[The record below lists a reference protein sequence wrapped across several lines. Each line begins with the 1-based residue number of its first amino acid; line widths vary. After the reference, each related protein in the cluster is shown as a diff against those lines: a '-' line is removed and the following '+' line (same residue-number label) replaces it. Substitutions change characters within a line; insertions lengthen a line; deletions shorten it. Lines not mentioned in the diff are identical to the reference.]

1 MRWLEEQ
8 RDPNH
13 PHICTIERVVDETPT
28 VRTLYFHDEVLAN
41 VKPGQ
46 FAMVWI
52 PGVNEL
58 PMSVMISEKK
68 DEAGFTVR
76 KRGESSTALYN
87 LQVGDKIGVRGPYG
101 NSFDYNEL
109 STYKTNILL
118 IGGGTG
124 LVPLLRLQKYLM
136 DRGGLDRHI
145 TLLMGSKTK
154 DEVFFEGIAK
164 KIPTDYLDETFSN
177 YDMTYGDGAEEK
189 EMKRR
194 CDNMVKALEVIPVTE
209 DGSYGEKGYVTD
221 VLEKLLEENKY
232 DAIYT
237 CGPELMMHKVVKL
250 ANEKGIFVQA
260 SLERMMKCGVGI
272 CGSCCVGQDLA
283 CRDGTV
289 FDGEYLAKS
298 SEFGHFQRTKSGILE
313 KI

>member
-13 PHICTIERVVDETPT
+13 PHICIIEKVVDETPT
-28 VRTLYFHDEVLAN
+28 VRTIYFHDPVLAN
-41 VKPGQ
+41 VLPGQ

-58 PMSVMISEKK
+58 PMSVMISEN
-68 DEAGFTVR
+68 DEKSGFTVR

-87 LQVGDKIGVRGPYG
+87 LQVGQQIGVRGPYG
-101 NSFDYNEL
+101 NSFDIKDGE
-109 STYKTNILL
+109 ILL

-124 LVPLLRLQKYLM
+124 LVPLMRLIKFSK
-136 DRGGLDRHI
+136 DTNKI
-145 TLLMGSKTK
+145 TLLMGSQTK
-154 DEVFFEGIAK
+154 EEVFFEDIAK
-164 KIPTDYLDETFSN
+164 NSWLHNDLN
-177 YDMTYGDGAEEK
+177 
-189 EMKRR
+189 
-194 CDNMVKALEVIPVTE
+194 CIPVTE

-221 VLEKLLEENKY
+221 VLEKLLEENTY

-237 CGPELMMHKVVKL
+237 CGPELMMYKVVKL

-272 CGSCCVGQDLA
+272 CGSCCVSQDLV

-289 FDGEYLAKS
+289 FDGQYLAKN
-298 SEFGHFQRTKSGILE
+298 SEFGHLQRTKSGILE

>member
-1 MRWLEEQ
+1 MEEQ

-28 VRTLYFHDEVLAN
+28 VRTLYFHDPVLAN
-41 VKPGQ
+41 VLPGQ

-58 PMSVMISEKK
+58 PMSVMTSL
-68 DEAGFTVR
+68 DFPEAGFTVR

-87 LQVGDKIGVRGPYG
+87 LKIGDKIGVRGPYG
-101 NSFDYNEL
+101 NSFATE
-109 STYKTNILL
+109 NIRVLTDAKVLL

-124 LVPLLRLQKYLM
+124 LVPLMRYL
-136 DRGGLDRHI
+136 DFLVNPAINGASV

-154 DEVFFEGIAK
+154 DEVFFEEKAK
-164 KIPTDYLDETFSN
+164 ELIGRNTKLT
-177 YDMTYGDGAEEK
+177 
-189 EMKRR
+189 
-194 CDNMVKALEVIPVTE
+194 VIPVTE

-221 VLEKLLEENKY
+221 VLEKLLQENTY

-237 CGPELMMHKVVKL
+237 CGPELMMYKVVKL
-250 ANEKGIFVQA
+250 ANKKGIFVQA

-272 CGSCCVGQDLA
+272 CGSCCVNEDLV

-289 FDGEYLAKS
+289 FDGQHLAKN
-298 SEFGHFQRTKSGILE
+298 SEFGHFERTKSGILE
-313 KI
+313 RI

>member
-1 MRWLEEQ
+1 LEEQ

-87 LQVGDKIGVRGPYG
+87 LKVGDKIGVRGPYG
-101 NSFDYNEL
+101 NSFDKAGTTK
-109 STYKTNILL
+109 SMGSMLL

-124 LVPLLRLQKYLM
+124 LVPLMRM
-136 DRGGLDRHI
+136 ISSNIFCTDV

-154 DEVFFEGIAK
+154 DEVFFEEMAK
-164 KIPTDYLDETFSN
+164 KLVEGKTSSI
-177 YDMTYGDGAEEK
+177 
-189 EMKRR
+189 
-194 CDNMVKALEVIPVTE
+194 IPVTE

-221 VLEKLLEENKY
+221 VLEKLLEENTY

-237 CGPELMMHKVVKL
+237 CGPELMMYKVVKL

-272 CGSCCVGQDLA
+272 CGSCCVNEDLV

-289 FDGEYLAKS
+289 FDGQHLAKN
-298 SEFGHFQRTKSGILE
+298 SEFGHIQRAKSGMLE

>member
-1 MRWLEEQ
+1 MEEQ

-13 PHICTIERVVDETPT
+13 PYICTIERVVDETPT

-46 FAMVWI
+46 FAMIWI

-68 DEAGFTVR
+68 DEAGLTVR

-87 LQVGDKIGVRGPYG
+87 LKIGDKIGDRGPYG
-101 NSFDYNEL
+101 NSFEI
-109 STYKTNILL
+109 TNGKILL

-124 LVPLLRLQKYLM
+124 LVPLMRLIKYSNP
-136 DRGGLDRHI
+136 DWTTNQI
-145 TLLMGSKTK
+145 TVLMGSKTK
-154 DEVFFEGIAK
+154 EEVFFEDI
-164 KIPTDYLDETFSN
+164 SN
-177 YDMTYGDGAEEK
+177 KMLTHSQ
-189 EMKRR
+189 
-194 CDNMVKALEVIPVTE
+194 NPQIIPVTE

-221 VLEKLLEENKY
+221 VLEKLLEENTY

-272 CGSCCVGQDLA
+272 CGSCCVNEDLV
-283 CRDGTV
+283 CHDGTV
-289 FDGEYLAKS
+289 FDGQYLAKNT
-298 SEFGHFQRTKSGILE
+298 EFGHFERTKSGILE

>member
-13 PHICTIERVVDETPT
+13 PHICIIERVVDETPT
-28 VRTLYFHDEVLAN
+28 VRTLYFHDPVLAN
-41 VKPGQ
+41 VLPGQ

-58 PMSVMISEKK
+58 PMSVMISDSNEKS
-68 DEAGFTVR
+68 GFTVR

-87 LQVGDKIGVRGPYG
+87 LQVGQQIGVRGPYG
-101 NSFDYNEL
+101 NSFDI
-109 STYKTNILL
+109 KDGKILL

-124 LVPLLRLQKYLM
+124 LVPLMRLIKFSKPTNK
-136 DRGGLDRHI
+136 I
-145 TLLMGSKTK
+145 TLLMGSQTK
-154 DEVFFEGIAK
+154 EEVFFEDIAK
-164 KIPTDYLDETFSN
+164 NSWLHDDLD
-177 YDMTYGDGAEEK
+177 
-189 EMKRR
+189 
-194 CDNMVKALEVIPVTE
+194 CIPVTE

-221 VLEKLLEENKY
+221 VLEKLLEENTY

-237 CGPELMMHKVVKL
+237 CGPELMMYKTVKL

-272 CGSCCVGQDLA
+272 CGSCCVNEDLV

-289 FDGEYLAKS
+289 FDGQYLAKN

>member
-1 MRWLEEQ
+1 MEEQ

-13 PHICTIERVVDETPT
+13 PYICTIERVVDETPT

-46 FAMVWI
+46 FAMIWI

-68 DEAGFTVR
+68 DEAGLTVR

-87 LQVGDKIGVRGPYG
+87 LKIGDKIGVRGPYG
-101 NSFDYNEL
+101 NSFEI
-109 STYKTNILL
+109 TNGKILL

-124 LVPLLRLQKYLM
+124 LVPLMRLIKYSNP
-136 DRGGLDRHI
+136 DWTTNQI
-145 TLLMGSKTK
+145 TVLMGSKTK
-154 DEVFFEGIAK
+154 EEVFFEDI
-164 KIPTDYLDETFSN
+164 SN
-177 YDMTYGDGAEEK
+177 KMLTHSQ
-189 EMKRR
+189 
-194 CDNMVKALEVIPVTE
+194 NPQIIPVTE

-221 VLEKLLEENKY
+221 VLEKLLEENTY

-237 CGPELMMHKVVKL
+237 CGPELMMHKVGKL

-272 CGSCCVGQDLA
+272 CGSCCVNEDLV

-289 FDGEYLAKS
+289 FDGQYLAKNT
-298 SEFGHFQRTKSGILE
+298 EFGHFERTKSGILE

>member
-13 PHICTIERVVDETPT
+13 PHICIIERIVDETPT
-28 VRTLYFHDEVLAN
+28 VRTLYFHDPILAN
-41 VKPGQ
+41 VLPGQ

-58 PMSVMISEKK
+58 PMSVMISEN
-68 DEAGFTVR
+68 DEKAGFTVR
-76 KRGESSTALYN
+76 KRGASSTALYN
-87 LQVGDKIGVRGPYG
+87 LQVGEQIGVRGPYG
-101 NSFDYNEL
+101 NSFDI
-109 STYKTNILL
+109 KDGKILL

-124 LVPLLRLQKYLM
+124 LVPLMRLIKFSKTTNK
-136 DRGGLDRHI
+136 I
-145 TLLMGSKTK
+145 TLLMGSQTK
-154 DEVFFEGIAK
+154 EEVFFEDTTK
-164 KIPTDYLDETFSN
+164 NSWLHNDLD
-177 YDMTYGDGAEEK
+177 
-189 EMKRR
+189 
-194 CDNMVKALEVIPVTE
+194 CIPVTE

-221 VLEKLLEENKY
+221 ILEKLLEENTY

-237 CGPELMMHKVVKL
+237 CGPELMMYKAVKL

-272 CGSCCVGQDLA
+272 CGSCCVNEDLV

-289 FDGEYLAKS
+289 FDGQHLAKN
-298 SEFGHFQRTKSGILE
+298 SEFGHLQRTKSGILE

>member
-1 MRWLEEQ
+1 VKWLDEQ

-13 PHICTIERVVDETPT
+13 PYICTIERVVDETPT

-68 DEAGFTVR
+68 DEAGLTVR

-87 LQVGDKIGVRGPYG
+87 LKIGDKIGVRGPYG
-101 NSFDYNEL
+101 NSFEIKDG
-109 STYKTNILL
+109 KILL

-124 LVPLLRLQKYLM
+124 LVPLMRLIKYSNPDWTTNQM
-136 DRGGLDRHI
+136 
-145 TLLMGSKTK
+145 TVLMGSKTK
-154 DEVFFEGIAK
+154 EEVFFEDI
-164 KIPTDYLDETFSN
+164 SN
-177 YDMTYGDGAEEK
+177 KMLTHSQ
-189 EMKRR
+189 
-194 CDNMVKALEVIPVTE
+194 NPQIIPVTE

-221 VLEKLLEENKY
+221 VLEKLLEENTY

-237 CGPELMMHKVVKL
+237 CGPELMMYKVVKL

-272 CGSCCVGQDLA
+272 CGSCCVSQDLV

-289 FDGEYLAKS
+289 FDGQYLAKN

>member
-1 MRWLEEQ
+1 LEEQ

-13 PHICTIERVVDETPT
+13 PYICTIERVVDETPT

-46 FAMVWI
+46 FAMIWI

-68 DEAGFTVR
+68 DEAGLTVR

-87 LQVGDKIGVRGPYG
+87 LKIGDKIGVRGPYG
-101 NSFDYNEL
+101 NSFEI
-109 STYKTNILL
+109 TNGKILL

-124 LVPLLRLQKYLM
+124 LVPLMRLIKYSNP
-136 DRGGLDRHI
+136 DWTTNQI
-145 TLLMGSKTK
+145 TVLMGSKTK
-154 DEVFFEGIAK
+154 EEVFFEDI
-164 KIPTDYLDETFSN
+164 SN
-177 YDMTYGDGAEEK
+177 KMLTHSQ
-189 EMKRR
+189 
-194 CDNMVKALEVIPVTE
+194 NPQIIPVTE

-221 VLEKLLEENKY
+221 VLEKLLEENTY

-272 CGSCCVGQDLA
+272 CGSCCVNEDLV

-289 FDGEYLAKS
+289 FDGQYLAKNT
-298 SEFGHFQRTKSGILE
+298 EFGHFERTKSGILE

>member
-1 MRWLEEQ
+1 VRWLEEQ
-8 RDPNH
+8 RDRNH
-13 PHICTIERVVDETPT
+13 PYICTIERVVDETPT
-28 VRTLYFHDEVLAN
+28 VRTLYFHDSVLDD
-41 VKPGQ
+41 VLPGQ

-58 PMSVMISEKK
+58 PMSVMVGK
-68 DEAGFTVR
+68 DHNEVGFTVR

-87 LQVGDKIGVRGPYG
+87 LKVGDIIGVRGPYG
-101 NSFDYNEL
+101 NSFDIKADN
-109 STYKTNILL
+109 TILL

-124 LVPLLRLQKYLM
+124 LVPLMRLISYAGVLS
-136 DRGGLDRHI
+136 DYTVSEI
-145 TLLMGSKTK
+145 TVLMGSRTK
-154 DEVFFEGIAK
+154 EEVFFEKVAK
-164 KIPTDYLDETFSN
+164 ELTPKDSH
-177 YDMTYGDGAEEK
+177 
-189 EMKRR
+189 
-194 CDNMVKALEVIPVTE
+194 VKVISVTE

-221 VLEKLLEENKY
+221 VLEKLLEENTY

>member
-1 MRWLEEQ
+1 MEEQ

-28 VRTLYFHDEVLAN
+28 IRTLYFNDDLISKVL
-41 VKPGQ
+41 PGQ

-52 PGVNEL
+52 PGINEL
-58 PMSVMISEKK
+58 PMSVMVSEK
-68 DEAGFTVR
+68 DGQGGFTVR
-76 KRGESSTALYN
+76 KRGISSTGLYN
-87 LQVGDKIGVRGPYG
+87 LEVGKQIGVRGPYG
-101 NSFDYNEL
+101 NSFDI
-109 STYKTNILL
+109 KDGKILL

-124 LVPLLRLQKYLM
+124 LVPLMRLIAFAKPSNE
-136 DRGGLDRHI
+136 I

-154 DEVFFEGIAK
+154 EEVFFE
-164 KIPTDYLDETFSN
+164 ETAQKFQKLSEH
-177 YDMTYGDGAEEK
+177 D
-189 EMKRR
+189 
-194 CDNMVKALEVIPVTE
+194 VIITPVTE

-221 VLEKLLEENKY
+221 VLEKLLEENTY

-237 CGPELMMHKVVKL
+237 CGPELMMYKIVKL

-272 CGSCCVGQDLA
+272 CGSCCVNEDLV
-283 CRDGTV
+283 CRDGTI
-289 FDGEYLAKS
+289 FDGQYLAKN